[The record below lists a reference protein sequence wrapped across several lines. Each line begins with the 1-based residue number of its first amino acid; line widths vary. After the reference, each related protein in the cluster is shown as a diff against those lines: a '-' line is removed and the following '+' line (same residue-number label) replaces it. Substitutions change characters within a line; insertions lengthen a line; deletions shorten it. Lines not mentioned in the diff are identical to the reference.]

1 MLNNVILSLT
11 QDLIFVPIFLIR
23 HCETALAVAAISFFF
38 TYRLI
43 LYNVSASM
51 YVYKTIRVEIA
62 MLVSMVMI

>member
-1 MLNNVILSLT
+1 MNAT
-11 QDLIFVPIFLIR
+11 DFLIAV
-23 HCETALAVAAISFFF
+23 TAISSFFF